1 MVDTLSNLGNVFR
14 NSKWSDLQIQN
25 IKTSLVSHKTY
36 FLLTVL
42 FVALFYILVLPYLYY
57 VLYGTILNIG
67 RIVFSITQT
76 LTCVISMN
84 FVIFTYLFKHFFK
97 NFEQNVVLKVTQ
109 SHELQK
115 PLKINF
121 SNSSGLADYDTK
133 LISSLYKLSN
143 SLLLFENSKAI
154 VNWQTGASPYLNN
167 SLDYNSRILSLDLF
181 KVAKSTYDTSDLYT
195 VRDSEFL
202 PSSTTLESFTSNNT
216 YNLLPAHLNNTKE
229 GQHSLLLNL
238 LSTQKSN
245 DILKQSRWSLKNSL
259 ISEEFIK
266 QNNMFLNSKRLLGTT
281 FSAPALTDHN
291 IWVSNFKT
299 GNSAKNTILSPN
311 LNNNEVLKSFNTFE
325 ESRNFMF
332 TRYLL
337 FINNKTLLP
346 TKALV
351 KQFSGEQRHLNYNT
365 ANYFLTQE
373 YFTKTLFT
381 NNNVLFLNTIN
392 VNDDANLAVKFGEQI
407 SHTNNTNN
415 SLEFLLTSSAAIT
428 SDLTSTKPS
437 TTTTLPTNKNLSL

>member
-1 MVDTLSNLGNVFR
+1 
-14 NSKWSDLQIQN
+14 
-25 IKTSLVSHKTY
+25 
-36 FLLTVL
+36 
-42 FVALFYILVLPYLYY
+42 
-57 VLYGTILNIG
+57 
-67 RIVFSITQT
+67 
-76 LTCVISMN
+76 MN
-84 FVIFTYLFKHFFK
+84 FVIFTYLLKHLFK

-115 PLKINF
+115 PLNVNF
-121 SNSSGLADYDTK
+121 SNSNGLSSYDTK
-133 LISSLYKLSN
+133 LVSSLYKLSN
-143 SLLLFENSKAI
+143 SLLLFENSKVI
-154 VNWQTGASPYLNN
+154 MNWQTSSNLGLNN
-167 SLDYNSRILSLDLF
+167 ALDYNSRILNLDLF
-181 KVAKSTYDTSDLYT
+181 KVMKSTYDTSDLYT
-195 VRDSEFL
+195 IKDAEFL
-202 PSSTTLESFTSNNT
+202 PSSTNLESFTSNNT

-245 DILKQSRWSLKNSL
+245 DVLKQSRWSLKNSL

-281 FSAPALTDHN
+281 LSAPALTDHN

-299 GNSAKNTILSPN
+299 GSSAKSTILSPN

-351 KQFSGEQRHLNYNT
+351 KQFSSEQRNLNYNT

-381 NNNVLFLNTIN
+381 NNDVLFLNTIN
-392 VNDDANLAVKFGEQI
+392 VNGDTNLAIKFGAQTA
-407 SHTNNTNN
+407 HTNNTNN

>member
-1 MVDTLSNLGNVFR
+1 MFGV
-14 NSKWSDLQIQN
+14 
-25 IKTSLVSHKTY
+25 LVY
-36 FLLTVL
+36 V
-42 FVALFYILVLPYLYY
+42 LVLPYIYY
-57 VLYGTILNIG
+57 VFYGTLLNIG
-67 RIVFSITQT
+67 RIIFSITQT
-76 LTCVISMN
+76 LTCIISMN
-84 FVIFTYLFKHFFK
+84 FVIFTYLLKHLFK

-115 PLKINF
+115 PLNVNF
-121 SNSSGLADYDTK
+121 SNSNGLSSYDTK
-133 LISSLYKLSN
+133 LVSSLYKLSN
-143 SLLLFENSKAI
+143 SLLLFENSKVI
-154 VNWQTGASPYLNN
+154 MNWQTGNNLGLNN
-167 SLDYNSRILSLDLF
+167 ALDYNSRILNLDLF
-181 KVAKSTYDTSDLYT
+181 KVMKSTYDTSDLYT
-195 VRDSEFL
+195 IKDAEFL
-202 PSSTTLESFTSNNT
+202 PSSTNLESFTSNNT

-245 DILKQSRWSLKNSL
+245 DVLKQSRWSLKNSL

-281 FSAPALTDHN
+281 LSAPALTDHN

-299 GNSAKNTILSPN
+299 GSSAKSTILSPN

-351 KQFSGEQRHLNYNT
+351 KQFSGEQRNLNYNT

-381 NNNVLFLNTIN
+381 NNDVLFLNTIN
-392 VNDDANLAVKFGEQI
+392 VNGNTNLAIKFGAQTA
-407 SHTNNTNN
+407 HTNNTNN